1 MTLLLKVNEVT
12 ALIDLNQAIKIT
24 ENALV
29 EQTRGRVGVHPPYH
43 LDVPGGAL
51 RVVSGVLLDSERMGI
66 RVGPAL
72 NLTPPG
78 GSRHH
83 VAMLYHTDGTLMAMV
98 AYPFTTLRTGASL
111 GVAAKHLAPEKI
123 ATLGLVGTGRN
134 ALALLEGT
142 LAVRDVGTIK
152 VFSRSAE
159 GRQKFAEDAAAK
171 LRCAVAAAESCQEVV
186 SEADM
191 VLVATS
197 SLEPVFESSW
207 VKKGCLV
214 ASMGPIGELPR
225 DMFLKADR
233 RFVSNMDQEKT
244 PLRPS
249 FLNTQVKEGKLRWE
263 DVDELGAV
271 VSGGKSAPDGARDI
285 TVFHESAGGAG
296 DIVFADWC
304 YQEAVRRGIG
314 QKVSFV

>member
-1 MTLLLKVNEVT
+1 MTLLLKVNEVIS
-12 ALIDLNQAIKIT
+12 LIDLNQAIKIT
-24 ENALV
+24 ENVLV

-72 NLTPPG
+72 NLTPPA

-111 GVAAKHLAPEKI
+111 GVAAKYLAPKKI

-134 ALALLEGT
+134 ALALLDGT
-142 LAVRDVGTIK
+142 LAVRDVDTIK

-159 GRQKFAEDAAAK
+159 GREKFVKEASAK
-171 LRCAVAAAESCQEVV
+171 LGRAVIAVETCQQAISGAE
-186 SEADM
+186 M
-191 VLVATS
+191 LLVATN

-225 DMFLKADR
+225 DMFFKADR
-233 RFVSNMDQEKT
+233 KFVSNMDQEKT

-249 FLNTQVKEGKLRWE
+249 FLNTQVKDGKIRWE
-263 DVDELGAV
+263 DIDELGEV
-271 VSGGKSAPDGARDI
+271 VSGGKTAPDGTRDI

-304 YQEAVRRGIG
+304 YQEAVRRGMG
-314 QKVSFV
+314 QEVSFV

>member
-1 MTLLLKVNEVT
+1 
-12 ALIDLNQAIKIT
+12 
-24 ENALV
+24 
-29 EQTRGRVGVHPPYH
+29 
-43 LDVPGGAL
+43 
-51 RVVSGVLLDSERMGI
+51 
-66 RVGPAL
+66 
-72 NLTPPG
+72 
-78 GSRHH
+78 
-83 VAMLYHTDGTLMAMV
+83 MLYHTDGTLMAMV

-111 GVAAKHLAPEKI
+111 GVAAKHLAPKKI
-123 ATLGLVGTGRN
+123 GTLGLVGTGRN

-152 VFSRSAE
+152 VFSRGAD
-159 GRQKFAEDAAAK
+159 GRQKFAKDASSGLDHAVIAADT
-171 LRCAVAAAESCQEVV
+171 CQEVV

-191 VLVATS
+191 LLVATS

-233 RFVSNMDQEKT
+233 KFVSNLDQEKT

-249 FLNTQVKEGKLRWE
+249 FLNTQVKEGKIRWE
-263 DVDELGAV
+263 DIDELGEV
-271 VSGGKSAPDGARDI
+271 VSGGKTAPDGTRDLI
-285 TVFHESAGGAG
+285 VFHESAGGAG

-304 YQEAVRRGIG
+304 YQEAVRKGMG
-314 QKVSFV
+314 QEVSFF